1 MKNDDS
7 GSQTIAITMGNQ
19 RAEEEDSFSKFNE
32 NFDDISETVVDDV
45 ANFDK
50 KKKPQMV
57 KDI

>member
-50 KKKPQMV
+50 KKKPQTV